1 MEIAISI
8 AALIVGCIIGWL
20 AQKSRQQAL
29 ITKNEMLTKQ
39 ADETKDE
46 AQRQLAAVKEEAERR
61 LESAKA
67 EAQQNMNNAKAE
79 AQQQLDIAKR
89 EASERLEATK
99 AEAQQQLEAT
109 KKEASEQLARTKA
122 EAQQQL
128 EATKKEASEQLA
140 KTKAEAQQQLEAT
153 KKEASE
159 QLAKTKA
166 EAQQQLEAVKKEASE
181 QLEATKKEASDLLAK
196 TKAEAEAQQQ
206 KALAEKDAAWN
217 DIMKGQEQRFNET
230 MARMSEQMKNAT
242 AAMLKDRQKEFADS
256 SNQQLGQIVN
266 PLRETI
272 DKMKQ
277 TMADTTLKQT
287 EMSSVLKDN
296 IERSMQQA
304 MAAKKSAEEL
314 ANALKHG
321 SKVQGDWG
329 EAVLDELLTSQG
341 LVRGIHYDT
350 QAVIRDAQGNTVH
363 TDDGATLRP
372 DVILHLDQRR
382 EVIIDSKVSL
392 TAFLD
397 YANADNEADRQ
408 RFLKTHIDSL
418 QKHVKELSTKDY
430 SAYVQP
436 PKVRMD
442 YVIMFVPHTG
452 ALWTALNAQPDLWR
466 KAMEQ
471 NVFIADEQTLFA
483 ALRIISLTWTQ
494 IRQAENHEQVY
505 RLANEMLDRVG
516 QFMKKYTAIGKALK
530 TATTAYDDAERK
542 LQPSGQ
548 SILQTCAKLQK
559 LGAKQSDKNPLPQLI
574 DIDEVAALVQ
584 PADDQDDN

>member
-39 ADETKDE
+39 ADEIKDE

-109 KKEASEQLARTKA
+109 KKEASEQLA
-122 EAQQQL
+122 
-128 EATKKEASEQLA
+128 
-140 KTKAEAQQQLEAT
+140 
-153 KKEASE
+153 
-159 QLAKTKA
+159 KTKA

-181 QLEATKKEASDLLAK
+181 QLEATKKEAGDLLAK

-242 AAMLKDRQKEFADS
+242 ADMLKDRQKEFADS

-350 QAVIRDAQGNTVH
+350 QTVIRDAQGNTVH

-574 DIDEVAALVQ
+574 DIDEVAALAP
-584 PADDQDDN
+584 PAEDKDDN

>member
-99 AEAQQQLEAT
+99 AEAQQQLEA
-109 KKEASEQLARTKA
+109 
-122 EAQQQL
+122 
-128 EATKKEASEQLA
+128 
-140 KTKAEAQQQLEAT
+140 
-153 KKEASE
+153 
-159 QLAKTKA
+159 
-166 EAQQQLEAVKKEASE
+166 VKKEASE
-181 QLEATKKEASDLLAK
+181 QLEATKKEASEQLAK

-242 AAMLKDRQKEFADS
+242 ADMLKDRQKEFADS

-392 TAFLD
+392 TAFISVHPSTCESKWR
-397 YANADNEADRQ
+397 Y
-408 RFLKTHIDSL
+408 IM
-418 QKHVKELSTKDY
+418 QKINLRESGLS
-430 SAYVQP
+430 
-436 PKVRMD
+436 
-442 YVIMFVPHTG
+442 VP
-452 ALWTALNAQPDLWR
+452 A
-466 KAMEQ
+466 
-471 NVFIADEQTLFA
+471 
-483 ALRIISLTWTQ
+483 
-494 IRQAENHEQVY
+494 
-505 RLANEMLDRVG
+505 
-516 QFMKKYTAIGKALK
+516 
-530 TATTAYDDAERK
+530 
-542 LQPSGQ
+542 
-548 SILQTCAKLQK
+548 
-559 LGAKQSDKNPLPQLI
+559 
-574 DIDEVAALVQ
+574 
-584 PADDQDDN
+584 